1 MASITETLVL
11 APSGQDNNVVI
22 SAPATTPRNVPTEIA
37 YYSEPGPRAPVY
49 ITNNKSRVKN
59 INKFQPAT
67 VYDVRGSGVEH
78 TLDVSGIQFV
88 KQESKLSVQEFD
100 DDEKI
105 KTAYYAEIEE
115 VLKNV

>member
-1 MASITETLVL
+1 MASMAETLVL
-11 APSGQDNNVVI
+11 VPSGQNNGVVI
-22 SAPATTPRNVPTEIA
+22 SAPATVPRNVPTEIA
-37 YYSEPGPRAPVY
+37 YYSEPGPRPPVY
-49 ITNNKSRVKN
+49 ITNEKTRVKN

-105 KTAYYAEIEE
+105 KAAYYVEIEE
-115 VLKNV
+115 LLKNV

>member
-1 MASITETLVL
+1 MASMAETLVL
-11 APSGQDNNVVI
+11 VPSGQNNGVVI

-105 KTAYYAEIEE
+105 KAAYYVEIEKL
-115 VLKNV
+115 LKNV

>member
-1 MASITETLVL
+1 MASMTETLVV
-11 APSGQDNNVVI
+11 APSSQDNAVAI
-22 SAPATTPRNVPTEIA
+22 SAPPTTPRNVRTEIT
-37 YYSEPGPRAPVY
+37 YYSEPGQPAPLY
-49 ITNNKSRVKN
+49 ITNETTRVKSAN
-59 INKFQPAT
+59 TFQPAT

-100 DDEKI
+100 DDERI